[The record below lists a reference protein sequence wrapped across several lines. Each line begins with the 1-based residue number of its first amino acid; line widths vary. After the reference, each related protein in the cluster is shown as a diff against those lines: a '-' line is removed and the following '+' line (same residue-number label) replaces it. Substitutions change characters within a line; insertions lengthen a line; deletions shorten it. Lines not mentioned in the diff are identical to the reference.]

1 MPKKLLSGILIPR
14 FHQEGITKKDVEK
27 TWQFKIY
34 VLSCGLFTI
43 SGIYKI
49 HQGEKIFGLFLIMQS
64 VISYISD
71 VQTMGIYSK
80 WHAFDRYF
88 AFFMSIYMEIRLFR
102 LFYKTKE
109 LHKIFINI
117 ILALLGFKYLT
128 NSQRLYDL
136 NDINFLI
143 EHSKWHC
150 IAPLITIL

>member
-1 MPKKLLSGILIPR
+1 MPKKLLIDILIPR
-14 FHQEGITKKDVEK
+14 CHQEGLTKKDIEK

-43 SGIYKI
+43 AGIHKLK
-49 HQGEKIFGLFLIMQS
+49 QGEKLFGIFLIMQS

-71 VQTMGIYSK
+71 VHTMGIYSR

-88 AFFMSIYMEIRLFR
+88 AFLMSIYMEIRLF
-102 LFYKTKE
+102 YKIKE
-109 LHKIFINI
+109 SHEIFINI
-117 ILALLGFKYLT
+117 ILALLGFKYLK

-150 IAPLITIL
+150 IAPLITIIN